1 MTNEYALT
9 LARINDSIMRVPD
22 RLSNPKGE
30 AARSEYVRIFGVC
43 INGHEHNEGG
53 LYLTLP
59 FQTALLTDPVLYIV
73 GGGLLVME
81 HPTRSGQS
89 DFAFG
94 NHAHVFDLPPHLSLY
109 ENRHPRI
116 IACARK
122 GEKIVVSWML
132 NRLMNLNF
140 NGPFAKEA
148 A

>member
-1 MTNEYALT
+1 MTNEYVLT
-9 LARINDSIMRVPD
+9 LARINDSITRVPD
-22 RLSNPKGE
+22 RLSSPKGE
-30 AARSEYVRIFGVC
+30 AARSEYVCIFGVC

-73 GGGLLVME
+73 GGGLLVLD

-89 DFAFG
+89 EFAFG
-94 NHAHVFDLPPHLSLY
+94 NHAHVFDLPRHLSLY

-122 GEKIVVSWML
+122 GEEIVVSWML

-140 NGPFAKEA
+140 NGPFAKDA